1 MAASYS
7 HKSATSTDNG
17 TVAAVT
23 ERKPT
28 PEQLLQQ
35 LETEEEHQS
44 RGRLK
49 IFLGY
54 ASGVGKSFRML
65 DEGRRRFERGQ
76 DVIIGAI
83 QPKLSREVAQA
94 MSTLEVIPLL
104 QVNGISMMD
113 TAAILHRMPKVCLVD
128 GLAYDNPPDSHH
140 QKRWQDVAQLLDA
153 GISVITS
160 LNLQHIEEKRGQ
172 IETITGK
179 QVAETVPLSFIQ
191 TADEIVVVD
200 AAPETCMK
208 VSSDG
213 NSSTPSKLS
222 QLQLSELR
230 EVALLLTADVI
241 DKQLER
247 YLARHGIEQ
256 SWGTQE
262 RIMVCLSP
270 LSNFVRMLET
280 GVRNRDRFHG
290 ELLAVHMNRPDWSP
304 EQRERVQ
311 AAVELAK
318 QSGAETVALDGEDA
332 VDTFLDFARHRGIT
346 QIYIGHK
353 GRESLWERAFG
364 SDLDRL
370 IRSAEGIDVRVF
382 PHI

>member
-1 MAASYS
+1 VPVAS
-7 HKSATSTDNG
+7 
-17 TVAAVT
+17 

-83 QPKLSREVAQA
+83 QPRLSREVAQA
-94 MSTLEVIPLL
+94 MCTLEVIPLL
-104 QVNGISMMD
+104 EVNGASMMD
-113 TAAILHRMPKVCLVD
+113 TAAILRRIPKVCLVD
-128 GLAYDNPPDSHH
+128 GLAYDNTPGSPHE
-140 QKRWQDVAQLLDA
+140 KRWQDVEQLLEA

-160 LNLQHIEEKRGQ
+160 LNLQHIQEKCCQ
-172 IETITGK
+172 VEMITGK
-179 QVAETVPLSFIQ
+179 HVAETVPLSFIQ

-200 AAPETCMK
+200 AAPESCMNIA
-208 VSSDG
+208 SDG
-213 NSSTPSKLS
+213 TSSAPSKLS
-222 QLQLSELR
+222 QLKLSELR
-230 EVALLLTADVI
+230 EVALLLAADVI

-247 YLARHGIEQ
+247 YLERHGIEQ
-256 SWGTQE
+256 TWGTQE

-270 LSNFVRMLET
+270 RSNFQRMLET

-290 ELLAVHMNRPDWSP
+290 ELIAVHMNRPDWTT

-311 AAVELAK
+311 VAVDLAK
-318 QSGAETVALDGEDA
+318 ESGAETVALDGEDI
-332 VDTFLDFARHRGIT
+332 VDTLLDFARHRGIT
-346 QIYIGHK
+346 QIYVGHK
-353 GRESLWERAFG
+353 GRESVWERCFG

-382 PHI
+382 PHM

>member
-1 MAASYS
+1 M
-7 HKSATSTDNG
+7 
-17 TVAAVT
+17 
-23 ERKPT
+23 
-28 PEQLLQQ
+28 
-35 LETEEEHQS
+35 
-44 RGRLK
+44 
-49 IFLGY
+49 
-54 ASGVGKSFRML
+54 
-65 DEGRRRFERGQ
+65 
-76 DVIIGAI
+76 
-83 QPKLSREVAQA
+83 
-94 MSTLEVIPLL
+94 
-104 QVNGISMMD
+104 
-113 TAAILHRMPKVCLVD
+113 
-128 GLAYDNPPDSHH
+128 
-140 QKRWQDVAQLLDA
+140 
-153 GISVITS
+153 
-160 LNLQHIEEKRGQ
+160 
-172 IETITGK
+172 
-179 QVAETVPLSFIQ
+179 
-191 TADEIVVVD
+191 
-200 AAPETCMK
+200 
-208 VSSDG
+208 
-213 NSSTPSKLS
+213 
-222 QLQLSELR
+222 QLSELR

-270 LSNFVRMLET
+270 RSNFQRMLET

-290 ELLAVHMNRPDWSP
+290 ELIAVHMNRPDWSP
-304 EQRERVQ
+304 EQRQRVQ

-318 QSGAETVALDGEDA
+318 ESGTETVELDGEDA